1 MIKLYIY
8 ADLRQ
13 INISTTNERKENLKL
28 ISDAVKMQNP
38 TSFYCFKDGVS
49 GNRHDDNRKML
60 NVDLISN
67 GTNINLV
74 PSRSLDSLC
83 SVASSS
89 SFAYVPIT

>member
-28 ISDAVKMQNP
+28 ICDAIKMQNP
-38 TSFYCFKDGVS
+38 TFYFFKDGVS